1 MKKIPAPNGERVTQ
15 AQLYTALYQ
24 LDQNMAEAFTAVHEG
39 LNDLRGSFENHRSDG
54 HPFTR
59 QAEVVLAKHGVDGKK
74 VAFRTGILALAAT
87 AGAIGLK
94 FLELL
99 PL

>member
-24 LDQNMAEAFTAVHEG
+24 LDQNMAEAFTAVHKG
-39 LNDLRGSFENHRSDG
+39 LNDIRGDFEKHREDG
-54 HPFTR
+54 HPFTKV
-59 QAEVVLAKHGVDGKK
+59 AEIALAKHGLDGKK
-74 VAFRTGILALAAT
+74 VALRTGVLALAAT
-87 AGAIGLK
+87 SGAVLLK
-94 FLELL
+94 LLEIL